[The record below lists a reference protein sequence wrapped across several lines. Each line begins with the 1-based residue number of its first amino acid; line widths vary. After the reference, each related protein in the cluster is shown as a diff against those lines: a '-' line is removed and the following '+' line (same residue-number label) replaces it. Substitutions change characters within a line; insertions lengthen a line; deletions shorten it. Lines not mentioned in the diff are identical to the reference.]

1 MSNPSC
7 PAANRIAK
15 SYVRC
20 GGTAGSSSA
29 ICTASPS
36 SRADSVIVKSS
47 ASTGANSPASWP
59 ASTMERM
66 ASRHRSSDFCRT
78 AATPGLRGDSAHRS
92 SHSSQ

>member
-1 MSNPSC
+1 M
-7 PAANRIAK
+7 
-15 SYVRC
+15 
-20 GGTAGSSSA
+20 
-29 ICTASPS
+29 
-36 SRADSVIVKSS
+36 IVKSS
-47 ASTGANSPASWP
+47 ASTGANSSASWP